1 MAKSI
6 AKKQRLKL
14 EREGRRNPE
23 TNRRLNDDYANISQ
37 HTRTVENKKQYKRR
51 EKHKQNRS
59 VYKQDDGSF
68 FMKKTLDI
76 LEFYNENE

>member
-1 MAKSI
+1 MAKSA

-23 TNRRLNDDYANISQ
+23 SNRHLNEDYANISQ

-68 FMKKTLDI
+68 FYGKNPRMSRVL
-76 LEFYNENE
+76 